1 MEKMMKDTDI
11 LESHI
16 REKRKVVD
24 YDVKSFT
31 VALLT
36 QLYTEGLE
44 ENNNKIYIPNYQS
57 TLVWDKEKQSKFVE
71 SVILDLPIPFIFTAD
86 VPTQRLEIVDGS
98 QRVRTLAAFM
108 ANQLCLESLD
118 ILNNLT
124 GCYFEDLPVLR
135 QRKFQDSHI
144 RLVIFDNADENARL
158 MMFKHIN
165 NLKWQQNFGVQTFKF
180 RFGLNK
186 SKKNEKF
193 YPRISQ

>member
-1 MEKMMKDTDI
+1 MKDTDI

-86 VPTQRLEIVDGS
+86 VPTQRLD
-98 QRVRTLAAFM
+98 
-108 ANQLCLESLD
+108 
-118 ILNNLT
+118 
-124 GCYFEDLPVLR
+124 FEDLPVLR

-165 NLKWQQNFGVQTFKF
+165 NLK
-180 RFGLNK
+180 
-186 SKKNEKF
+186 
-193 YPRISQ
+193 